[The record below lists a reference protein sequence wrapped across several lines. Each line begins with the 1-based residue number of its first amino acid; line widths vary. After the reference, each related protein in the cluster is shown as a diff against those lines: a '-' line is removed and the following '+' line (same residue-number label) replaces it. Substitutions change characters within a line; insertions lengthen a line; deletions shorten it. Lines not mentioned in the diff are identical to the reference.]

1 MSEPFVAKYRNWRG
15 EVAERRITP
24 ERVFF
29 GANQW
34 HPKAQWLLVAFDHD
48 KRASRIFALSGFT
61 DLEGAEE

>member
-24 ERVFF
+24 ERVMF
-29 GANQW
+29 GGTRY

-48 KRASRIFALSGFT
+48 KQANRVFALSGFI
-61 DLEGAEE
+61 DLEGGGE